1 MTTPAAPPPA
11 GPAGR
16 RTVQGSA
23 RSSAPVAEVWPL
35 IGEARRWKEW
45 SFLTRSELVRPGHRE
60 PDGVGAV
67 RRFTRFG
74 IGSQEEVLAWDPPH
88 HLAYTILKGY
98 PVRNYRADVTL
109 TPDGSGTLISWVAT
123 FDDKIP
129 GAGSLMTAV
138 TSRMIKGFAS
148 DVAAFADRHQAG

>member
-1 MTTPAAPPPA
+1 MEGVVLPHPLGAGAPGPP
-11 GPAGR
+11 G
-16 RTVQGSA
+16 
-23 RSSAPVAEVWPL
+23 
-35 IGEARRWKEW
+35 
-45 SFLTRSELVRPGHRE
+45 E

-67 RRFTRFG
+67 RRFARFG
-74 IGSQEEVLAWDPPH
+74 VGSQEEVLAWDPPH
-88 HLAYTILKGY
+88 HLAYTILKGF

-129 GAGSLMTAV
+129 GAGPLLATV

-148 DVAAFADRHQAG
+148 DVAAYADRRRAD